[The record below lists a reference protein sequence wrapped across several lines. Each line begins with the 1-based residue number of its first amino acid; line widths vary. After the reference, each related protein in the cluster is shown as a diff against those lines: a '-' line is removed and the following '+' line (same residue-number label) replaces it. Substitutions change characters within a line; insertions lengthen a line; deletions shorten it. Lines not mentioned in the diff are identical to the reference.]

1 LWEIRAGNVIII
13 FYVKIARRNRM
24 IKQTPFYDIHLKLNA
39 KMVEFAGFYMPVQYR
54 SITEEH
60 KRVRKT
66 VGIFDL
72 SHMGEF
78 RVSGHGARQFVQYAV
93 TNDIYKP
100 DFGQVLYTCMCYPD
114 GGIVDDLLVYN
125 LGDEFLLVVNA
136 SNIQK
141 DFDHLMSLKKHD
153 DVELTDISDD
163 TALLAIQGP
172 VAEKVLAK
180 MTDYDL
186 SSIPF
191 YWSTVA
197 KVAGVEML
205 FSRTGYTGEDGF
217 ELYFGPQHAS
227 RLWDAA
233 MEAAGEFDGEPIG
246 IGARDTLRLEMK
258 YALYGNDIDQ
268 TTNPIEAGLGWT
280 VKLDKGD
287 FVGSEALKKIKA
299 EGPKRKLA
307 AFELRERGFPRQHYP
322 VMVDNQKV
330 GEVASGT
337 FSPMLEK
344 GIGTGYVPVE
354 HSKIGS
360 VIGIDI
366 RGRIIP
372 AEIVK
377 PPFYKQGTRK

>member
-1 LWEIRAGNVIII
+1 
-13 FYVKIARRNRM
+13 M
-24 IKQTPFYDIHLKLNA
+24 IKQTPFYNRHVKLNA
-39 KMVEFAGFYMPVQYR
+39 RMIEFAGFQMPVQYR

-60 KRVRKT
+60 KRVRRT

-93 TNDIYKP
+93 TNDIYKL

-163 TALLAIQGP
+163 TALLAMQGP

-180 MTDYDL
+180 MTSYDL

-191 YWSTVA
+191 YWSAVA
-197 KVAGVEML
+197 DVAGVEML

-217 ELYFGPQHAS
+217 ELYFGPQHAN

-287 FVGSEALKKIKA
+287 FVGSEALNKIKV
-299 EGPKRKLA
+299 EGPKRKLM

-322 VMVDNQKV
+322 IMVEGQKV

-354 HSKIGS
+354 HSKIGD

-366 RGRIIP
+366 RGKVIS

>member
-1 LWEIRAGNVIII
+1 
-13 FYVKIARRNRM
+13 M
-24 IKQTPFYDIHLKLNA
+24 IKLTPFYDIHLKLSA
-39 KMVEFAGFYMPVQYR
+39 KMIEFAGFQMPVQYR

-60 KRVRKT
+60 KRVRRT

-93 TNDIYKP
+93 TNDIYKL

-141 DFDHLMSLKKHD
+141 DFDHLMSLKRHD
-153 DVELTDISDD
+153 DVDLTDISDD
-163 TALLAIQGP
+163 TALLAVQGP

-191 YWSTVA
+191 YWSAVA
-197 KVAGVEML
+197 EVAGVEML

-227 RLWDAA
+227 KLWDAA

-268 TTNPIEAGLGWT
+268 TTNPLEAGLGWT

-287 FVGSEALKKIKA
+287 FVGREALEKVKA
-299 EGPKRKLA
+299 EGPIRKLV
-307 AFELRERGFPRQHYP
+307 AFELREKGFPRPHYP
-322 VMVDNQKV
+322 IIVDRDKV

-344 GIGTGYVPVE
+344 GIGTGYVPIE
-354 HSKIGS
+354 HSKVGTNL
-360 VIGIDI
+360 GIDI
-366 RGRIIP
+366 RGKVVT

>member
-1 LWEIRAGNVIII
+1 
-13 FYVKIARRNRM
+13 M

-39 KMVEFAGFYMPVQYR
+39 KMVDFAGFQMPVQYR

-78 RVSGHGARQFVQYAV
+78 RVSGHGARQFVQHAV
-93 TNDIYKP
+93 TNDIYKL

-141 DFDHLMSLKKHD
+141 DFDHLMSLKKHG
-153 DVELTDISDD
+153 DVGLTDISDD

-172 VAEKVLAK
+172 DAEKVLAK

-186 SSIPF
+186 PSIPF
-191 YWSTVA
+191 YWSGVA

-217 ELYFGPQHAS
+217 ELYFAPQHAA

-233 MEAAGEFDGEPIG
+233 MVAAGEFDGEPTG

-287 FVGSEALKKIKA
+287 FVGREALEKVKS
-299 EGPKRKLA
+299 EGPKRKLV

-322 VMVDNQKV
+322 IAIDGQKV

-344 GIGTGYVPVE
+344 GIGTGYVPTE
-354 HSKIGS
+354 HSKIGNM
-360 VIGIDI
+360 IGIDI